1 MNAKDLEKTVKD
13 GTVNEEALEEEK
25 AASEAAENADT
36 ADGDNAEAS
45 ADETPETSE
54 NAETSEASD
63 TPEGDEKKSF
73 FKKKEKKD
81 KRDEQIAEL
90 NDRVMRQMAEFDN
103 YRKRTEKEKS
113 AMFDMGAR
121 DIVEKILP
129 VLDNFERGFATLT
142 DEEKQAPFATGMD
155 KVYKQMVDALT
166 AAGLKE
172 IEALNQEFNPE
183 VHNAVMHVEDE
194 NVGDNTVVEVFQKG
208 YIYKDTVVRYAMV
221 KVAN

>member
-1 MNAKDLEKTVKD
+1 MNAKDLEKTVKED
-13 GTVNEEALEEEK
+13 TVNEEEK
-25 AASEAAENADT
+25 EKVQNNENV
-36 ADGDNAEAS
+36 E
-45 ADETPETSE
+45 ETSE
-54 NAETSEASD
+54 PSEAGETAEAVDEEVAETEE
-63 TPEGDEKKSF
+63 EGEENEETSEKKSF

-103 YRKRTEKEKS
+103 YRKRTDKEKS

-121 DIVEKILP
+121 DMVEKILP
-129 VLDNFERGFATLT
+129 VLDNFERGFATLSE
-142 DEEKQAPFATGMD
+142 EEKQSPFASGMD
-155 KVYKQMVDALT
+155 KVYKQMVDVLT
-166 AAGLKE
+166 GAGLKE
-172 IEALNQEFNPE
+172 IEALDKEFNPE

-194 NVGDNTVVEVFQKG
+194 NAGDNVVVEVFQKG

>member
-13 GTVNEEALEEEK
+13 GTVNEETTEEE
-25 AASEAAENADT
+25 AVQAEETTETAETEANE
-36 ADGDNAEAS
+36 
-45 ADETPETSE
+45 ETNE
-54 NAETSEASD
+54 AETSGNQEAS
-63 TPEGDEKKSF
+63 EEDEKKSF

-113 AMFDMGAR
+113 SMFEMGAR
-121 DIVEKILP
+121 DMVEKILP
-129 VLDNFERGFATLT
+129 VLDNFERGFATLSE
-142 DEEKQAPFATGMD
+142 EEKQTPFAAGMD
-155 KVYKQMVDALT
+155 KIYKQMVDTLT

-172 IEALNQEFNPE
+172 IDALNKEFNPE

-194 NVGDNTVVEVFQKG
+194 NVGDNIVVEVFQKG